1 MPHKL
6 LLADDSVTIQRVIE
20 LTFADEDVMVV
31 AVSDGEQAIAQLDRD
46 PPDIV
51 LADIG
56 MPGKDGYEVAAYMKR
71 APRLSH
77 IPVLLL
83 AGAFEPID
91 EARMAAVD
99 CDGVLAKPFEPQM
112 VIGRVKELLARP
124 RHAPGRVAEP
134 SSVVPAEIPPAE
146 VPPIGRP
153 ASGVAAPAPRASALE
168 DYFDRLGAAF
178 DDLSGRRSI
187 APAEDLPLAISLP
200 PEEYPAAEPPLALE
214 PPPVVSGPSGAPSTP
229 PPPLPSLAAAF
240 TAILNAEECAGQPDV
255 RPAWPSATPA
265 ISDDVVEEVV
275 RRVLDRL
282 PDRVVREAVSDA
294 VTAAADRLVREEI
307 DRIKASIE

>member
-1 MPHKL
+1 VPHKL

-20 LTFADEDVMVV
+20 LTFADEDVEVI

-56 MPGKDGYEVAAYMKR
+56 MPGKDGYEVAAYIR
-71 APRLSH
+71 RSPRLSR

-83 AGAFEPID
+83 AGAFEPVD

-124 RHAPGRVAEP
+124 PWKPGRIVEP
-134 SSVVPAEIPPAE
+134 SSVVPAE
-146 VPPIGRP
+146 VPPIGQP
-153 ASGVAAPAPRASALE
+153 ANGVAAPAQKASALE

-187 APAEDLPLAISLP
+187 APAESLPQAVSLP
-200 PEEYPAAEPPLALE
+200 PEEPPAADPPLALE
-214 PPPVVSGPSGAPSTP
+214 PEPVVSGQSDVPSAPPP
-229 PPPLPSLAAAF
+229 PPPLPSLADAF
-240 TAILNAEECAGQPDV
+240 TAILNAEERAGQPAV

-265 ISDDVVEEVV
+265 IADDVVEEVV

-307 DRIKASIE
+307 DRIKASIK